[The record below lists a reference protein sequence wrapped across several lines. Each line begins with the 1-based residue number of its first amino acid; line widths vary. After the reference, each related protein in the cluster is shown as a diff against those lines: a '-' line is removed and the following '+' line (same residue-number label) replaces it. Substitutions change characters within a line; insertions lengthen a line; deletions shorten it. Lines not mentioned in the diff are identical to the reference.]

1 VTGERD
7 TASAPRGGVPKPGNA
22 GPVAPRSAAPVDAA
36 RPLPARPAGLAAAL
50 SAEAPVLDVRNLA
63 AWYFT
68 DEGTVKAVDG
78 VGFKL
83 GKGKTLGLVGESG
96 CGKTATGLAVLG
108 LLPPPGRVV
117 RGEAVLGRRD
127 LLRMPEADL
136 AAMRGRDIAMIF
148 QEPMSALDPLMT
160 AGEQIAECLEMHTAL
175 DRRERAE
182 KAVELL
188 ASVGVPEPALRA
200 KAWPHELSGGMRQRV
215 VIAMALACD
224 PKVVIADEPTTAL
237 DVTVQAQILDLI
249 EDTQERT
256 GMGVILVTHDL
267 AAVAQAADEVAVMYA
282 GVLVETGPVKDVYA
296 HPAHPYTKALL
307 GSIPVVGQAARQ
319 LVTIPGRVPNLARLP
334 SGCRFADRC
343 PLAESACRAVEP
355 DLVDLGAGRRV
366 RCILATGRAAR

>member
-1 VTGERD
+1 MTGERD
-7 TASAPRGGVPKPGNA
+7 PARPPGGGAPTGAVPRP
-22 GPVAPRSAAPVDAA
+22 AAPAATGDAR

-50 SAEAPVLDVRNLA
+50 AAEAPVLDVRNLA

-78 VGFKL
+78 VGFKI

-127 LLRMPEADL
+127 LLRMPEQDL
-136 AAMRGRDIAMIF
+136 AAMRGRDVSMIF

-160 AGEQIAECLEMHTAL
+160 TGAQIAECLEMHTDL
-175 DRRERAE
+175 DRRQRAE

-256 GMGVILVTHDL
+256 GMGVVLVTHDL

-282 GVLVETGPVKDVYA
+282 GVLVETGPVKDVFSR
-296 HPAHPYTKALL
+296 PAHPYTKALL
-307 GSIPVVGQAARQ
+307 GSIPVVGQADRQ

-343 PLAESACRAVEP
+343 PLAEGACRVAEP
-355 DLVDLGAGRRV
+355 DFIDVGAGRKV